1 MRVYKD
7 WYYNQL
13 KSSYD
18 TMRSSTWAFPLES
31 KYRGNISPKQ
41 REEFASSFTLFATFY
56 WDMRQ
61 SIGDGCSIDYAI
73 YVAQLWYSMC
83 RIQGPVVFFD
93 FLKSLLLAVRHE
105 ARLREYRFLA
115 SAGQKE
121 LSIVKTL
128 IPFLRRRHTISGF
141 RALHAVVNYLCKMGM
156 SRDGLEESELAAFLE
171 CEDRIAGYSDE
182 GIESHLAHIAY
193 TWLRG
198 FKFHCRR
205 GTFSNGSTSTCGS
218 SLLQKCKEP
227 GRLRLDTACF
237 LLKEAYRCNRPR
249 IFPWSINQ
257 GGDPVSKVT
266 FVPKNGTHLR
276 TISMEPAIFNYYQN
290 MFDKQLCGYLL
301 QKLPNHFN
309 FDDQTESQLLAIAG
323 SGDGSYATADLSAAS
338 DSVSNRLVSSVFR
351 FLPEMREA
359 LQALRTQQCLLPD
372 GRLHKLVK
380 FAPMGSRL
388 CFTIETLIFA
398 LCCEYACEVSGL
410 SPNQR
415 SYRVY
420 GDDIV
425 IAAAAYPVL
434 VYILEQ
440 LGFVVNLTKSYDD
453 GAFREACGAFAY
465 RGRAVTVSSLPRKNL
480 TLYSKDK
487 GSKRLHR
494 LCDASNAHYLDGC
507 SLTAY
512 VLKKEAL
519 AVAPSITFLPAYAAV
534 DEADKPEFW
543 LYSDQPTNYHQRNK
557 SVRVVK
563 DNLHCPY
570 PGVETRMVR
579 VPVSKHDYQVNY
591 GRYVF
596 VDTENVYDD
605 ADRYLV
611 MLYSMAH
618 NRRELVP
625 GTDLELPYK
634 VADGEKLIDSPV
646 INRWVPLP

>member
-31 KYRGNISPKQ
+31 RYRGNISPRQ

-61 SIGDGCSIDYAI
+61 SIGDCCSIDYAI

-83 RIQGPVVFFD
+83 RIQGPVAFFD

-105 ARLREYRFLA
+105 AGLREYRRLA
-115 SAGQKE
+115 SNGKRE
-121 LSIVKTL
+121 FSIVKTL
-128 IPFLRRRHTISGF
+128 IPFLKQRRTVSGF

-171 CEDRIAGYSDE
+171 CEERIASYSDE
-182 GIESHLAHIAY
+182 GIESHLATIAY
-193 TWLRG
+193 KWLSD

-218 SLLQKCKEP
+218 SILQKCKSP
-227 GRLRLDTACF
+227 GRLRFDTACF
-237 LLKEAYRCNRPR
+237 LLKEAYLCHQADV
-249 IFPWSINQ
+249 FPWPMNE
-257 GGDPVSKVT
+257 GGEPVSEVR

-276 TISMEPAIFNYYQN
+276 TISMEPAIYNYYQN
-290 MFDKQLCGYLL
+290 MYDKQLCSHLAR
-301 QKLPNHFN
+301 KLSDHFN
-309 FDDQTESQLLAIAG
+309 FDDQTKSQSLAIAG
-323 SGDGSYATADLSAAS
+323 SRDCSYATADLSAAS
-338 DSVSNRLVSSVFR
+338 DSVSNRLVTSVFR
-351 FLPEMREA
+351 YLPEMREA
-359 LQALRTQQCLLPD
+359 LQALRSQQCLLPN
-372 GRLHKLVK
+372 GQVHKLVK

-388 CFTIETLIFA
+388 CFTIETLVFA

-410 SPNQR
+410 SPTQR

-434 VYILEQ
+434 VYILER
-440 LGFVVNLTKSYDD
+440 LGFVVNLTKSYSD
-453 GAFREACGAFAY
+453 GAFREACGVFAFQ
-465 RGRAVTVSSLPRKNL
+465 GNDVTVASLPRKNL
-480 TLYSKDK
+480 TLYSRDK

-507 SLTAY
+507 SLTSY

-519 AVAPSITFLPAYAAV
+519 AIAPSITFLPAYAAI
-534 DEADKPEFW
+534 DDIDKMEFW
-543 LYSDQPTNYHQRNK
+543 LYSDQPTNFHRREK
-557 SVRVVK
+557 SIQMTK
-563 DNLHCPY
+563 SDLHCPY
-570 PGVETRMVR
+570 PGVKTRMVR
-579 VPVSKHDYQVNY
+579 VPASKHDYQVNY

-596 VDTENVYDD
+596 IDTLNVYDD

-634 VADGEKLIDSPV
+634 IADGEKLIDSPV
-646 INRWVPLP
+646 VNRWVPLP